1 MEKEITRLGKFD
13 KWGYKNNFSKGELA
27 RELTY
32 MNEDY
37 ANLETQLKKQKEIIE
52 KAIEYI
58 KENKEKYYQDWGQD
72 DGSCDTYLDENEVLK
87 LLQILEDKEVQ

>member
-1 MEKEITRLGKFD
+1 MEKERTRLGKFD

-37 ANLETQLKKQKEIIE
+37 ANLETQLKKQKEINQ

-58 KENKEKYYQDWGQD
+58 NKNMEQRLYTGEQYLK
-72 DGSCDTYLDENEVLK
+72 TYDCCTD
-87 LLQILEDKEVQ
+87 LLQILEDKEV

>member
-1 MEKEITRLGKFD
+1 MEKGITRLGKFD

-37 ANLETQLKKQKEIIE
+37 ANLETQLEKQK
-52 KAIEYI
+52 
-58 KENKEKYYQDWGQD
+58 N
-72 DGSCDTYLDENEVLK
+72 S
-87 LLQILEDKEVQ
+87 

>member
-1 MEKEITRLGKFD
+1 MEKEITRLEKFD

-37 ANLETQLKKQKEIIE
+37 ANLETQLKKQQEINQ

-58 KENKEKYYQDWGQD
+58 KENKHLNWYVE
-72 DGSCDTYLDENEVLK
+72 SCYTDELLK
-87 LLQILEDKEVQ
+87 ILEDKEVKK